1 LLIRTGRVMR
11 PTPLAEALQPRVRR
25 IVAEIE
31 DVVVSSTEFEPEH
44 ANRSFR
50 ILATDYASL
59 VLVQPLMAALATEA
73 PNVGIHLQ
81 PREITEHAALLQ
93 RSEIDLAIIPRE
105 HAYAAGLP
113 HETLFTDRF
122 VAAVWRRNRDV
133 KEPLTFSQLDRLPY
147 LSYTVGPVDALL
159 RELGHPRAPDTLVE
173 SFVLGPLLLRG
184 TRQITFVQERLARR
198 LAATAELRQLEPP
211 FESPTLVET
220 MAWHPRSDNDPAHRW
235 LRARL
240 RAVAHEL

>member
-1 LLIRTGRVMR
+1 MRATTRELVQVSELRTIAADTLWLSPQHHRDAVAIHFTWAPDQAAVER
-11 PTPLAEALQPRVRR
+11 AL
-25 IVAEIE
+25 AEIE
-31 DVVVSSTEFEPEH
+31 AVLIPLGARPH
-44 ANRSFR
+44 AK
-50 ILATDYASL
+50 D
-59 VLVQPLMAALATEA
+59 
-73 PNVGIHLQ
+73 
-81 PREITEHAALLQ
+81 
-93 RSEIDLAIIPRE
+93 
-105 HAYAAGLP
+105 
-113 HETLFTDRF
+113 
-122 VAAVWRRNRDV
+122 
-133 KEPLTFSQLDRLPY
+133 PLTFSQLDRLPY

-198 LAATAELRQLEPP
+198 LATTAELRQLTPP

-235 LRARL
+235 LRTRL